1 MPKINVLPK
10 SIADLIAAGE
20 VVERPA
26 SVIKELLENAIDA
39 GATTVT
45 AEIKNGGISYM
56 RVTDNGCG
64 IAREDI
70 RNAFVSHATSKISEQ
85 KDLDSIMTLGFRGEA
100 LASIAAVAKVEIMTR
115 PASEE
120 LGTRY
125 VIEAGEEMQP
135 DDAGCPAGTTLTVRD
150 LFYSTPARMKF
161 LKKDVSEANAVAG
174 VIDRIALSHP
184 EVSFRFIREG
194 KQTLLTSGSG
204 DLLTTA
210 REVFGR
216 EFAEGLIP
224 ASGESDGIA
233 VSGFISV
240 PHASRP
246 NRNMQFFFING
257 RLVKTGTGSA
267 ALTEAYKNSVMVG
280 KFPSCI
286 LNLRISPY
294 AVDVNVHPAKTEVR
308 FSNEKAVFNAVYFAC
323 KNALAGDI
331 SRVQYKH
338 NAPKDFYAPVPQKAE
353 QFTLTDKVDFWQ
365 HIKAEDLTADK
376 AEPKAPAAVTDPA
389 SPSGQQT
396 QRPEAATVGVSVK
409 PVISVTP
416 ADFAVPV
423 SPLAVPA
430 PKASA
435 VGGVSVF
442 HAAAPVGMAP
452 SEEERPSLIPHKPF
466 AAPAAAEPEPAGE
479 EAVNLPPV
487 SPGDTENAGAPV
499 SDGKTEGD
507 ARLVTEPDTAESNAV
522 RVIGEAFNTYL
533 LAELNG
539 KLLVIDKHA
548 AHERMIYEELKAGNG
563 ERSAQLLFAP
573 VPVTLT
579 KEEYSAL
586 LANGDIMRKAGFEV
600 GDFGDGVVLVSEV
613 PMELNSDEI
622 GDVIAELAGRFVEK
636 SRDVT
641 FDKLDHIFHSVAC
654 RSAIKAG
661 DFTSPAERERF
672 VKKLLS
678 MPQIRY
684 CPHGRPVLIEMTQ
697 RELEKNFGRV

>member
-10 SIADLIAAGE
+10 SVADLIAAGE

-45 AEIKNGGISYM
+45 VEIKNGGISYM
-56 RVTDNGCG
+56 RITDNGCG

-70 RNAFVSHATSKISEQ
+70 RNAFVSHATSKICEQ

-115 PASEE
+115 PAADE

-125 VIEAGEEMQP
+125 VIEAGEEILL
-135 DDAGCPAGTTLTVRD
+135 DDAGCPAGTTLLVRD
-150 LFYSTPARMKF
+150 LFFSTPARMKF

-174 VIDRIALSHP
+174 VVDRIALSHP
-184 EVSFRFIREG
+184 EISFRFIREG
-194 KQTLLTSGSG
+194 KQTLITSGSG
-204 DLLTTA
+204 DLLITA

-216 EFAEGLIP
+216 EFADSLIP
-224 ASGESDGIA
+224 ASGENEGIA

-286 LNLRISPY
+286 LNLQISPF

-323 KNALAGDI
+323 KNALAGDT
-331 SRVQYKH
+331 SRAQYKH
-338 NAPKDFYAPVPQKAE
+338 SGVKDYYAPVPAKAE
-353 QFTLTDKVDFWQ
+353 QMTLNEKTDFWL
-365 HIKAEDLTADK
+365 HKKAGDPDALKPESKPTFGGSVAAQRIAPPVQMPREQK
-376 AEPKAPAAVTDPA
+376 AAGVNPAAKPAPVTSSA
-389 SPSGQQT
+389 
-396 QRPEAATVGVSVK
+396 
-409 PVISVTP
+409 PVTSTM
-416 ADFAVPV
+416 PV
-423 SPLAVPA
+423 S
-430 PKASA
+430 S
-435 VGGVSVF
+435 VSVF
-442 HAAAPVGMAP
+442 HAAPPVGMAP
-452 SEEERPSLIPHKPF
+452 EEDERPSLIPDKDFRAEKEKPAAEAESAMPQEK
-466 AAPAAAEPEPAGE
+466 AAPAEPAP
-479 EAVNLPPV
+479 ANPQN
-487 SPGDTENAGAPV
+487 T
-499 SDGKTEGD
+499 D
-507 ARLVTEPDTAESNAV
+507 ADNV

-533 LAELNG
+533 LAELDG

-563 ERSAQLLFAP
+563 QRSAQLLLAP
-573 VPVTLT
+573 VTVTVT
-579 KEEYSAL
+579 KEEYAAL
-586 LANGDIMRKAGFEV
+586 LGNIEVMREAGFEV
-600 GDFGDGVVLVSEV
+600 GDFGDGVVLVSEA
-613 PMELNSDEI
+613 PMELSADEI
-622 GDVIAELAGRFVEK
+622 GDVITELAGRFAEK
-636 SRDVT
+636 RQDVT

-661 DFTSPAERERF
+661 DFTSPLERERF
-672 VKKLLS
+672 VKKLLA
-678 MPQIRY
+678 MPSIRY